1 MAADTEI
8 IAGYEVYTP
17 EAAAELPTERVQ
29 HPLGE
34 ETAKSIIC
42 SWQRLTFM

>member
-17 EAAAELPTERVQ
+17 EAAAELPDVSVQ
-29 HPLGE
+29 KGLPHPLGE
-34 ETAKSIIC
+34 
-42 SWQRLTFM
+42 

>member
-1 MAADTEI
+1 MAPDTEI

-17 EAAAELPTERVQ
+17 EAAAELKSTESSQKGRPY

-34 ETAKSIIC
+34 
-42 SWQRLTFM
+42 

>member
-17 EAAAELPTERVQ
+17 EAAAELPQQGRLQ
-29 HPLGE
+29 HPLGMLFPIRGF
-34 ETAKSIIC
+34 SIIL
-42 SWQRLTFM
+42 STDM

>member
-17 EAAAELPTERVQ
+17 ETAGELPTERVQ

-34 ETAKSIIC
+34 
-42 SWQRLTFM
+42 

>member
-34 ETAKSIIC
+34 
-42 SWQRLTFM
+42 WMVYFMTC

>member
-17 EAAAELPTERVQ
+17 EAAAELPTKRVQQ

-34 ETAKSIIC
+34 
-42 SWQRLTFM
+42 

>member
-17 EAAAELPTERVQ
+17 EAAAELPKERAQ
-29 HPLGE
+29 HHPLG
-34 ETAKSIIC
+34 
-42 SWQRLTFM
+42 Q

>member
-17 EAAAELPTERVQ
+17 EAAAELPTERAQ
-29 HPLGE
+29 HHPLGE
-34 ETAKSIIC
+34 YTT
-42 SWQRLTFM
+42 RFDT